1 MDAPLELALWTAGSI
16 LLSAVGGLLAWL
28 AGQRPHSRLGQLG
41 ASLTG
46 NPFGRATL
54 FLVRFAFYIGL
65 PYMALMNH
73 ALSPV
78 VIGLLGTQTPDL
90 PWWLLG
96 WNTSE
101 WVKALIGGS
110 DPAGGVTV
118 GALLPGGIA
127 AAVLLLGWRNAYR
140 AMGAAFPAGGLLPAP
155 SIFVVV
161 RESLFA
167 EIHWAFYRAAP
178 LAFIADPYWATL
190 AGAVLVILEWVL
202 NPAWHAGL
210 ADGTR
215 REALLMQLTWLAL
228 SASIFV
234 LARNVWPILV
244 LHIAL
249 AWIVGRWVTLF
260 AARKPAVSQSVTGDQ

>member
-1 MDAPLELALWTAGSI
+1 
-16 LLSAVGGLLAWL
+16 
-28 AGQRPHSRLGQLG
+28 
-41 ASLTG
+41 
-46 NPFGRATL
+46 L

-65 PYMALMNH
+65 PYLVLMNH

-78 VIGLLGTQTPDL
+78 VIGLVGTQTSDL

-96 WNTSE
+96 WNPGE
-101 WVKALIGGS
+101 WGKALIGGN
-110 DPAGGVTV
+110 DLAGGVAV
-118 GALLPGGIA
+118 GALLPGVIA
-127 AAVLLLGWRNAYR
+127 AFVLLFGWRNAYY
-140 AMGAAFPAGGLLPAP
+140 ALGAAFPTGGLLPAP

-190 AGAVLVILEWVL
+190 VGAVLVILEWVL
-202 NPAWHAGL
+202 DPTWHAGL
-210 ADGTR
+210 ADGSR

-234 LARNVWPILV
+234 LTRNVWPIIV

-249 AWIVGRWVTLF
+249 AWMVGRWVALF
-260 AARKPAVSQSVTGDQ
+260 AARKPAVNQSGAADR

>member
-1 MDAPLELALWTAGSI
+1 MEAPLELVLWTAGSI
-16 LLSAVGGLLAWL
+16 LLSVVGGLLAWL
-28 AGQRPHSRLGQLG
+28 AGQQPQSRLGQLG
-41 ASLTG
+41 ASLSG
-46 NPFGRATL
+46 NPIGRATL

-65 PYMALMNH
+65 PYVALMNH

-202 NPAWHAGL
+202 DPAWHAGL

-260 AARKPAVSQSVTGDQ
+260 AARQPAVSQSVTGDQ